1 WADPAGYFG
10 LFRNSALIGKDS
22 HTWLRDTVVTSYD
35 DHDQVRKGDEKSRF
49 CAAADGPA
57 LAAVVLALNATT
69 LGIPCVYYGS
79 EQALDGKGGGF
90 AADRYIRETMFGR
103 EFGPFR
109 SRDRHVFDEDHPLYR
124 TLAALLAFRKHEPAL
139 RRGRQYVRQTS
150 GNGTDFGYP
159 TGFGGRLRGIVAWSR
174 VLADRELLCAI
185 NTDPTEPR
193 SAWVTVDAGLH
204 RPGDELTCLQHSAP
218 GPRDPLPVEPRNGC
232 AVRLTLPPGGFA
244 VHGPS

>member
-1 WADPAGYFG
+1 
-10 LFRNSALIGKDS
+10 
-22 HTWLRDTVVTSYD
+22 
-35 DHDQVRKGDEKSRF
+35 
-49 CAAADGPA
+49 
-57 LAAVVLALNATT
+57 VLALNVTT
-69 LGIPCVYYGS
+69 LGIPCLYYGS
-79 EQALDGKGGGF
+79 EQALDGEGGDPN
-90 AADRYIRETMFGR
+90 ADRYIREAMFGR

-124 TLAALLAFRKHEPAL
+124 TLAALLAFRRQEPAL
-139 RRGRQYVRQTS
+139 RRGRQYLRQTS